1 MNNRIKTIMIGTD
14 RTSFGGM
21 SSVIKLYSES
31 GLLGDNVIY
40 LSSYK
45 DGSVLFKMV
54 FFGVFLIKY
63 LFLLLTDKKI
73 KLIHIHTATKG
84 SFFRKSIALIVAKVF
99 NKKVLLHVHAA
110 EFNIFYDKSPSFIKQ
125 FITKILDKSDVIIA
139 LSNQWKADICEKT
152 TNPNI
157 KVLYNPA
164 IIKDFKS
171 RLGFPTQHNKFDNAL
186 SATWDDYKENST
198 VNVLFMGRLGKRK
211 GTYDII
217 EAAKYLKTS
226 DVEIH
231 LYGDGDVEEFENIIA
246 DNNLQEKVKIN
257 GWISGDKKAEVFQSA
272 DIYILPSYNEGL
284 PISILEAM
292 ALGLPIISTPV
303 GGIPEAVK
311 DGINGFLVQVG
322 DYKALAEKID
332 LLAGEKSLREQ
343 MGIQSHKIAK
353 EKFDIEIIM
362 KQLQN
367 LYAEIL
373 EK

>member
-31 GLLGDNVIY
+31 GVLGDNVIY

-63 LFLLLTDKKI
+63 LFLLLTDKNI
-73 KLIHIHTATKG
+73 KLIHIHIATKG

-164 IIKDFKS
+164 IIKDF
-171 RLGFPTQHNKFDNAL
+171 N
-186 SATWDDYKENST
+186 YKENKT
-198 VNVLFMGRLGKRK
+198 VKVLFMGRLGKRK
-211 GTYDII
+211 GTYNII
-217 EAAKYLKTS
+217 EAAKYLKNS

-231 LYGDGDVEEFENIIA
+231 LYGDGDVEEFEKLIV

-257 GWISGDKKAEVFQSA
+257 GLISGDKKAEVFQSA

-292 ALGLPIISTPV
+292 AFGLPIISTPV

-311 DGINGFLVQVG
+311 DGINGFLVQAG
-322 DYKALAEKID
+322 DYIALAEKID
-332 LLAGEKSLREQ
+332 LLVGDKSLREQ
-343 MGIQSHKIAK
+343 MGVQSHKFAK

-367 LYAEIL
+367 LYTEVL